1 MSNANDRS
9 TPKDKADFSH
19 WQLPDV
25 TVVDTT
31 VKENLFGRS
40 AAVKEAVEVEQ
51 QVLPPTLVEI
61 ETIRAEA
68 ETEGFEQGQQQG
80 YQEGLEKG
88 RLSGLEQGHQEGFS
102 QGEEQGYQHGLTQAQ
117 QQVQQFEALMQQ
129 LVAPL
134 SLLDTEI
141 EQSLV
146 NLSMTLAK
154 AVIGHELQVHPE
166 HVLAALRQ
174 GIDALPLKEQ
184 GVNVRLH
191 PEDVTL
197 VEQLYGSAQL
207 QKNRWEIESDPSL
220 RRGECI
226 ISNDRSRVDMG
237 LENRIKA
244 VFENLVHSESHL
256 EQQKLQQ
263 QQTLAKQ
270 ASEAVSEVSASEVQP
285 TPVVDAAT
293 LHDEKH
299 ASQGQQDA
307 DATTS
312 TAE

>member
-1 MSNANDRS
+1 MSNADDRS

-25 TVVDTT
+25 TVVDKTP
-31 VKENLFGRS
+31 KENLFGRTTQ
-40 AAVKEAVEVEQ
+40 VKEAVEVEQ
-51 QVLPPTLVEI
+51 QVLPPTLAEI

-237 LENRIKA
+237 LESRIKA

-263 QQTLAKQ
+263 QQALAKQ
-270 ASEAVSEVSASEVQP
+270 ASEAVSQVSAPEGQSTTEA
-285 TPVVDAAT
+285 DAAT
-293 LHDEKH
+293 PHDDTRD
-299 ASQGQQDA
+299 SQGQADA
-307 DATTS
+307 DTTTP